1 MSNRASDA
9 DRSEVTDILRE
20 SAAEGRLNIDELSD
34 RIHEA
39 MNSKTYADLHRC
51 LRELPQYD
59 NYKPWQK
66 QNDFYNPWQKINRED
81 IEVVGHTSP
90 ARSRRL
96 KIAVPV
102 LVGLVVLV
110 LMSSLT
116 GVIAGILLLPFKLI
130 FYIALVTV
138 VIRVFRF
145 FARRK

>member
-20 SAAEGRLNIDELSD
+20 SAAEGRLSIDELSD

-59 NYKPWQK
+59 TYKPWQK
-66 QNDFYNPWQKINRED
+66 QNDVYNPWQKIRRED
-81 IEVVGHTSP
+81 VEIVGQASP
-90 ARSRRL
+90 VRSRRL
-96 KIAVPV
+96 KILMPV
-102 LVGLVVLV
+102 LVGLVVLAV
-110 LMSSLT
+110 MSSLS
-116 GVIAGILLLPFKLI
+116 GIVAGILLLPFRLI

-138 VIRVFRF
+138 VVRVFRF
-145 FARRK
+145 FTRRR

>member
-20 SAAEGRLNIDELSD
+20 SAAEGRLSIDELSD

-59 NYKPWQK
+59 TYKPWQK
-66 QNDFYNPWQKINRED
+66 IKRED
-81 IEVVGHTSP
+81 VEIVGHAP
-90 ARSRRL
+90 PVRSRRL
-96 KIAVPV
+96 KILMPV
-102 LVGLVVLV
+102 LIGLVVLAV
-110 LMSSLT
+110 MSSLSGIVA
-116 GVIAGILLLPFKLI
+116 GVLLFPFRLI

-138 VIRVFRF
+138 VVRVFRF
-145 FARRK
+145 FTRRK